1 MVWGGDPIFLK
12 TSTCNPPHPAWVYQF
27 WPLNRKKK
35 KKREIRGSARL
46 GLQALHTPSC
56 ICPCLGHYNFYYNL
70 FHLHDILHFIKMS
83 V

>member
-35 KKREIRGSARL
+35 KKKGNPWFRKAGFA
-46 GLQALHTPSC
+46 GFAHP
-56 ICPCLGHYNFYYNL
+56 
-70 FHLHDILHFIKMS
+70 
-83 V
+83 